1 MLPTIAAM
9 PTRVLLI
16 DDDVE
21 LCELLTTFLAG
32 EDFAVDA
39 VHSGAAGVARALGGT
54 YALVLLDVMLPSMN
68 GFEVLR
74 QIRVRSPLPVLMLTA
89 KGEALDRILGLEIGA
104 DDYLPKPFNPQELA
118 ARMRAVLRRGSAQA
132 PRRGPLVVGD
142 LELQSAA
149 RVARRGGDVVELTSV
164 EFDLLDVLLSEAG
177 RTVSRESLVRK
188 VLGRDFSPFDR
199 SIDTHVYHLRRKLGP
214 LPGGV
219 ERIVGVRGVGYLYA
233 CSENS
238 SSRSG

>member
-1 MLPTIAAM
+1 M

-39 VHSGAAGVARALGGT
+39 VHSGAAGVARALGGA

-74 QIRVRSPLPVLMLTA
+74 QIRARSPLPVLMLTA

-118 ARMRAVLRRGSAQA
+118 ARMRAVLRRGAAQTQ
-132 PRRGPLVVGD
+132 PRRGPVVVDD
-142 LELQSAA
+142 LELQAAA
-149 RVARRGGDVVELTSV
+149 RVVRRGGDVVELTSV
-164 EFDLLDVLLSEAG
+164 EFDLLDALLSEAG
-177 RTVSRESLVRK
+177 QAVSRESLVRN

-214 LPGGV
+214 LPGGG
-219 ERIVGVRGVGYLYA
+219 ERIVGIRGVGYLYA

-238 SSRSG
+238 FSRSG

>member
-32 EDFAVDA
+32 EDF
-39 VHSGAAGVARALGGT
+39 
-54 YALVLLDVMLPSMN
+54 
-68 GFEVLR
+68 
-74 QIRVRSPLPVLMLTA
+74 
-89 KGEALDRILGLEIGA
+89 
-104 DDYLPKPFNPQELA
+104 
-118 ARMRAVLRRGSAQA
+118 
-132 PRRGPLVVGD
+132 
-142 LELQSAA
+142 
-149 RVARRGGDVVELTSV
+149 VELTSV

-214 LPGGV
+214 LRGGG

-238 SSRSG
+238 

>member
-1 MLPTIAAM
+1 M

-118 ARMRAVLRRGSAQA
+118 ARMRAVLRRASSADRTSLMRA
-132 PRRGPLVVGD
+132 HLAVR
-142 LELQSAA
+142 A
-149 RVARRGGDVVELTSV
+149 VELAPET
-164 EFDLLDVLLSEAG
+164 LHK
-177 RTVSRESLVRK
+177 R
-188 VLGRDFSPFDR
+188 
-199 SIDTHVYHLRRKLGP
+199 
-214 LPGGV
+214 
-219 ERIVGVRGVGYLYA
+219 
-233 CSENS
+233 
-238 SSRSG
+238 

>member
-1 MLPTIAAM
+1 M
-9 PTRVLLI
+9 PARVLLI

-21 LCELLTTFLAG
+21 LCELLTAFLAG

-39 VHSGAAGVARALGGT
+39 VHSGAAGVARALGGA

-74 QIRVRSPLPVLMLTA
+74 QIRAQSPLPVLMLTA

-132 PRRGPLVVGD
+132 TRPRAALVVGD
-142 LELQSAA
+142 VELQPASH
-149 RVARRGGDVVELTSV
+149 VVRRGGDAVALTSV

-177 RTVSRESLVRK
+177 RAVSRESLVRK

-214 LPGGV
+214 FPGGG
-219 ERIVGVRGVGYLYA
+219 ERIVGIRGVGYLYA

>member
-1 MLPTIAAM
+1 M

-21 LCELLTTFLAG
+21 LCELLTTFLAD

-39 VHSGAAGVARALGGT
+39 VHSGAAGVARALGGA
-54 YALVLLDVMLPSMN
+54 YALVLLDLMLPSMN

-74 QIRVRSPLPVLMLTA
+74 QIRARSPLPVLMLTA

-104 DDYLPKPFNPQELA
+104 DDYLAKPFNPQELA
-118 ARMRAVLRRGSAQA
+118 ARMRAVLRRGAAQTQ
-132 PRRGPLVVGD
+132 PRRAAVVVGD
-142 LELQSAA
+142 LELQAAA
-149 RVARRGGDVVELTSV
+149 RVVRRGSDVVELTSV
-164 EFDLLDVLLSEAG
+164 EFDLLDALLSEAG
-177 RTVSRESLVRK
+177 QAVSRESLVRK

-214 LPGGV
+214 LPDGG
-219 ERIVGVRGVGYLYA
+219 ERIVGIRGVGYLYA

-238 SSRSG
+238 FSRSG

>member
-1 MLPTIAAM
+1 MTA
-9 PTRVLLI
+9 RVLLI

-21 LCELLTTFLAG
+21 LCELLTAFLGG

-39 VHSGAAGVARALGGT
+39 VHSGAAGVARALGGA

-74 QIRVRSPLPVLMLTA
+74 QIRAQSPLPVLMLTA

-118 ARMRAVLRRGSAQA
+118 ARMRAVLRRGSAQT
-132 PRRGPLVVGD
+132 PRTRPPLAAGD
-142 LELQSAA
+142 LELLPAA
-149 RVARRGGDVVELTSV
+149 RIARRGGRVLALTSV
-164 EFDLLDVLLSEAG
+164 EFDLLDALLSEAG
-177 RTVSRESLVRK
+177 RAVSREALVRK

-214 LPGGV
+214 LPGGG
-219 ERIVGVRGVGYLYA
+219 ERIVGIRGVGYLYA